1 MDQKNFDNETFLIEQ
16 LKKGSKDAY
25 GHLFKLYHRELCNY
39 MTAISGNPRVAED
52 IAQQTFIKIWD
63 NRKKLFVSKD
73 KLKRYLFKVA
83 YNLFVD
89 AQRKRKKEFQLLE
102 NLKQEAYLDI
112 AEADTSLFEER
123 LQKVEKEI
131 DNLPEKCKKVFI
143 MNKKEGLKYKE
154 ISEQLHISI
163 KTVEVH
169 MAKAMKRLRAQ
180 LTSFL

>member
-1 MDQKNFDNETFLIEQ
+1 MDQHSFNNELYLIEQ
-16 LKKGSKDAY
+16 LKKGSKGAY
-25 GHLFKLYHRELCNY
+25 GHLFKLYHKQLCNY
-39 MTAISGNPRVAED
+39 MTAISGNPKLSED

-63 NRKKLFVSKD
+63 NRENLKLDKN
-73 KLKRYLFKVA
+73 KLKQYLFKVA

-89 AQRKRKKEFQLLE
+89 SQRKKKKESRLLDS
-102 NLKQEAYLDI
+102 LKQQAYFEL
-112 AEADTSLFEER
+112 ADTDSSLFEER

-131 DNLPEKCKKVFI
+131 DNLPEQCKKVFI
-143 MNKKEGLKYKE
+143 MSKRDGLKYKE

-180 LTSFL
+180 LTSLL